1 MLCILCTLCSLYG
14 VATEN
19 TLHILRTILTTSH
32 TEQLSVMFKMLSS
45 TLPWENDS
53 SDDES
58 LLLFSLN
65 NNNKQKRKWI
75 HEVNMERKK
84 FGEFHYLL
92 KQLLKDEL
100 KFKEYFR
107 MSMKQFDQLLSIIK
121 KDIEKKKLNLRES
134 IPAEER

>member
-1 MLCILCTLCSLYG
+1 MLCMLCTLCSLYG

>member
-1 MLCILCTLCSLYG
+1 
-14 VATEN
+14 
-19 TLHILRTILTTSH
+19 
-32 TEQLSVMFKMLSS
+32 MFKMLSG

-53 SDDES
+53 SDDEA

-65 NNNKQKRKWI
+65 NNNKQKRKWV

-84 FGEFHYLL
+84 FGEFHHLL
-92 KQLLKDEL
+92 KQLRKDEL

-121 KDIEKKKLNLRES
+121 KDIEKKELNLRES
-134 IPAEER
+134 IPAEERLAVCLR